1 MATDLIHL
9 ARCLAGEFT
18 NKPQAL
24 AEPIWFVQL
33 RLWIRPVPQLSS
45 ADQVTFFLEQASMAY
60 DQPPYRQRLLQLA
73 VHQGNLTATYSAL
86 KDPKFWQG
94 AAQKPDRLGTLTKD
108 DPVAL
113 TGSTLSVVHHENP
126 QGETFMARHTPG
138 ERCQFQVDGQAREV
152 ELGFD
157 AISGTGM
164 PQSPDQF
171 YMYDR
176 GYDSTQDKYTWG
188 ALHGPFKLQKQKDFS
203 TEIISA

>member
-9 ARCLAGEFT
+9 AQCLAGEFT

-33 RLWIRPVPQLSS
+33 KLWIRPVPQLSS
-45 ADQVTFFLEQASMAY
+45 TEHVTFFLEQASMAY

-73 VHQGNLTATYSAL
+73 SQQGNLTATYSAL
-86 KDPKFWQG
+86 KDPKSWQG
-94 AAQKPDRLGTLTKD
+94 AAQNPDRLGTLTD
-108 DPVAL
+108 QDLMAL
-113 TGSTLSVVHHENP
+113 TGSTLSVVHPENSH
-126 QGETFMARHTPG
+126 GETFIARHFPG

-157 AISGTGM
+157 AISGTGTA
-164 PQSPDQF
+164 QSPDQF

-176 GYDSTQDKYTWG
+176 GYDATQDKYTWG